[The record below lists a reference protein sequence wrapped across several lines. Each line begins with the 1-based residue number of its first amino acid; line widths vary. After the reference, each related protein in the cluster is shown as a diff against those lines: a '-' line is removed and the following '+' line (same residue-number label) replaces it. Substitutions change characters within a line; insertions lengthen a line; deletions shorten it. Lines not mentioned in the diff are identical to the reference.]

1 MSFLKINTN
10 VASMNALTNS
20 QINDREI
27 DKSVARL
34 SSGLRINK
42 AADDSSGMAIAD
54 SLRSQ
59 ANALGQAIRNAN
71 DAIGIIQIAD
81 KAMDEQ
87 IKICDTIKTKAIQ
100 AAQDGQNQES
110 RTAIQRDI
118 NRLVEQLNNIAV
130 QTSFNGMKLLAGSFV
145 NKEFQVGAYSNET
158 VKASIGSTLASK
170 IGGVRLETT
179 ATITAAS
186 ETTLVFQSPTGAA
199 PIQLE
204 SVVISYSAGTGL
216 GALAEAINTYSDI
229 IGTRATYNVQ
239 STGETAV
246 EGGGTIRAL
255 TINGISIG
263 DIDNTE
269 DNDRNGNLVNAINS
283 FSMLTGVYASI
294 DEQGRLNLTAR
305 DGRGIHVTTSA
316 GGTSLGLGGGTSAGA
331 HENYG
336 RLTLVHSNAR
346 DINYTATGSLSNKI
360 NSAGYQAFVNMED
373 VIGNFTALQGA
384 AGGAYANAVQS
395 AASGQYLG
403 VGVTTRQG
411 AMITMDVADAA
422 LKLLDEIRADLGA
435 VQNQIQVTVDNV
447 SNAQVNVQNSESTI
461 RDLDFGAESANFS
474 KQSILAQ
481 SGSFALSQA
490 NQIQQNVLRL
500 LQ

>member
-1 MSFLKINTN
+1 MGFLKINTN
-10 VASMNALTNS
+10 IASMNALTNS
-20 QINDREI
+20 QVTNREI
-27 DKSVARL
+27 DKSVGKL

-59 ANALGQAIRNAN
+59 ANSLGQAIRNAN

-87 IKICDTIKTKAIQ
+87 IKICDIIKSKAIQ
-100 AAQDGQNQES
+100 AAQDGQNQKS
-110 RTAIQRDI
+110 RTAIQRDV
-118 NRLVEQLNNIAV
+118 NRLIEQLNNIAV

-145 NKEFQVGAYSNET
+145 NKEFQIGAYSNET

-179 ATITAAS
+179 ATITASS
-186 ETTLVFQSPTGAA
+186 ETILTFQSPTGAA
-199 PIQLE
+199 PINLE

-229 IGTRATYNVQ
+229 VGARATFNVQ
-239 STGETAV
+239 STGEHAV
-246 EGGGTIRAL
+246 QAGTVRGL
-255 TINGISIG
+255 KINDIIIG
-263 DIDNTE
+263 DVDNIE
-269 DNDRNGNLVNAINS
+269 DNDRNGNLVNGINT
-283 FSMLTGVYASI
+283 FTMLTGIYASI
-294 DEQGRLNLTAR
+294 DEAGRLNLTAR
-305 DGRGIHVTTSA
+305 DGRGIYVQTGD
-316 GGTSLGLGGGTSAGA
+316 GGDFMGLDGGTSAAA

-336 RLTLVHSNAR
+336 RLTLVHSNSR
-346 DINYTATGSLSNKI
+346 DINYEATGSLVGKI
-360 NSAGYQAFVNMED
+360 NSGGYQAFTNMED
-373 VIGNFTALQGA
+373 VMGNFTALQGA

-395 AASGQYLG
+395 GAAGKYLG

-411 AMITMDVADAA
+411 AMITMDIADSA
-422 LKLLDEIRADLGA
+422 LELLDEIRADLGA
-435 VQNQIQVTVDNV
+435 VQNQIEVTINNI
-447 SNAQVNVQNSESTI
+447 SNTQVNVQNSESTI

-481 SGSFALSQA
+481 SGSFALAQA
-490 NQIQQNVLRL
+490 NQISQNVLRL